1 MILLTHL
8 PVLEP
13 KVAAR
18 LINGIPNLL
27 RFAYVGVDIFFV
39 LSGFL
44 ISRILIAEKTNGQL
58 SFKRFYFKRALR
70 VFPAYY
76 VCLALTALLLSSDQL
91 LPVIFYYNNYYS
103 PFHNE
108 NPPLSHTWT
117 LAVEEHFYLVWPMLI
132 YFLPLKKARKV
143 ISFVIPA
150 IAFVSGAAWF
160 IFFNEGTAADL
171 LYKSTNTRVLTL
183 ALGSYIAFREKE
195 ILTIKRTPL
204 IVGSLIA
211 IAFYTCCIVLVPGQP
226 AGVRSWMHFL
236 LIAPVSLIAVV
247 ISIRLDETVAI
258 IKKLFTNG
266 IIMFVG
272 RISYGLYL
280 YHLPVYYLLE
290 VMPPKTYTPINKAL
304 VALACTFVVATI
316 SYYLME
322 RQFLRLKD
330 KLNAAGNVSR

>member
-1 MILLTHL
+1 MLMILLTHL

-13 KVAAR
+13 KVAAC

-132 YFLPLKKARKV
+132 YFLPLKKSKESDQLCYTSN
-143 ISFVIPA
+143 SFRIRGCVVHL
-150 IAFVSGAAWF
+150 FQRGYSSRF
-160 IFFNEGTAADL
+160 IIQINQHP
-171 LYKSTNTRVLTL
+171 
-183 ALGSYIAFREKE
+183 
-195 ILTIKRTPL
+195 RT
-204 IVGSLIA
+204 
-211 IAFYTCCIVLVPGQP
+211 YTCTRILHSLPGK
-226 AGVRSWMHFL
+226 G
-236 LIAPVSLIAVV
+236 
-247 ISIRLDETVAI
+247 
-258 IKKLFTNG
+258 N
-266 IIMFVG
+266 
-272 RISYGLYL
+272 
-280 YHLPVYYLLE
+280 
-290 VMPPKTYTPINKAL
+290 INYQTHA
-304 VALACTFVVATI
+304 ANC
-316 SYYLME
+316 
-322 RQFLRLKD
+322 RQFNSNRILYMLYCARAWSTRRSEIMDALSIDCACKFD
-330 KLNAAGNVSR
+330 CSSHFDTS